1 MGLKPASAIR
11 RRPRRSASLSCWRE
25 KGKDADLGPE
35 AQGREEIIA
44 PSATLHAAY
53 RGKHLE
59 PRLGGHLRAYPG
71 IAVAGEHVGD
81 FVADDR
87 RQGIGILG
95 DAEESGVNAD
105 VTPR

>member
-1 MGLKPASAIR
+1 MPL
-11 RRPRRSASLSCWRE
+11 
-25 KGKDADLGPE
+25 
-35 AQGREEIIA
+35 
-44 PSATLHAAY
+44 TM
-53 RGKHLE
+53 KHLE

-95 DAEESGVNAD
+95 DAEESV
-105 VTPR
+105 